1 MIQSWIFYLQRSMRI
16 RNRDFHVNNN
26 RLIAFFIIINITILI
41 NPINVNAQW
50 MPFTGLNFPGA
61 LTQWPSYTGSLF
73 SPDYS
78 LFNFNPAYGNSF
90 YSPFYPLSGSF
101 SGGIYG
107 GLYGGSYGGLYGRNY
122 NLLSPGLIPSFL
134 YTNPYISPSSSSPT
148 NWTANVL
155 PGNNNWWQGPP
166 LYFPQ
171 NSLFNPILPSIIPVS
186 QPNTYCDPA
195 SAPGRMKGNWS
206 SKMMKDEDGN
216 ALSGELSVRSGGDS
230 DTINMLDSY
239 LILGEGSLNEFKYT
253 RTNGKAPISFQGTF
267 YSGYTANFTGTANNK
282 LCCRNTYCAFA
293 GVFEVEGNYVIKDKL
308 GEIADKGTFKLKG
321 PVSSSSTSHTPVDAI
336 KALGKPVEEG
346 REILSLTT
354 GADGRIYGGTDIGCL
369 NVGHMFI
376 YDPATEETIDLG
388 NPGYECNAMTTG
400 KDGLIYLGGGT
411 RSSGDHD
418 CKSIGYANFAIY
430 DPDRPWNPGQGS
442 NANPRDLGQAVNFS
456 GEVEG
461 YPIVVH
467 DLATAPNG
475 KIYGC
480 TGYRDGQSGEY
491 YANLFVYDPQTD
503 TIENL
508 GQPISNQS
516 SITRLAIAPDG
527 IIYGVILGPRTGYRP
542 PPGKLFSYDPA
553 SASFTMINTPSSIE
567 GAGDLTVGADGLLYL
582 AGNENNTTI
591 FTYDQVSKSF
601 DIKGGLGGG
610 GSVLRMITAVD
621 GIIYIGCAVNG
632 YFVHYDPEKAWDDK
646 PYSDANDK
654 PGVNPRVFHWTEKVN
669 ALTEGLDGTIYFGNL
684 SGQLFYFEGEE

>member
-1 MIQSWIFYLQRSMRI
+1 M
-16 RNRDFHVNNN
+16 NNK
-26 RLIAFFIIINITILI
+26 RLIAFFVIINIIILVF
-41 NPINVNAQW
+41 PININAQW
-50 MPFTGLNFPGA
+50 MPFTGLNFP
-61 LTQWPSYTGSLF
+61 WPSYTGSLF
-73 SPDYS
+73 SPNYS
-78 LFNFNPAYGNSF
+78 TYGNSF
-90 YSPFYPLSGSF
+90 PTSFYPFPGSF

-107 GLYGGSYGGLYGRNY
+107 GLNGGLYGLSSGYNNYTGGGNY
-122 NLLSPGLIPSFL
+122 NLFSPGLSPFFMP
-134 YTNPYISPSSSSPT
+134 TNPYISPSSLVTSGNQP
-148 NWTANVL
+148 NWTVNVL

-195 SAPGRMKGNWS
+195 SAPGRMKGDWNS
-206 SKMMKDEDGN
+206 QMLKDEDGN

-239 LILGEGSLNEFKYT
+239 LILGEGSLTEFKYT
-253 RTNGKAPISFQGTF
+253 RTSGKAPISFQGTF

-321 PVSSSSTSHTPVDAI
+321 PVSSSSQSPKPVDAI
-336 KALGKPVEEG
+336 KALGKPVDEG

-400 KDGLIYLGGGT
+400 TNGLIYLGGGT

-467 DLATAPNG
+467 DLATAPDG

-503 TIENL
+503 TIKNL
-508 GQPISNQS
+508 GRPISNHS

-527 IIYGVILGPRTGYRP
+527 IIYGIILGPRTGYRP
-542 PPGKLFSYDPA
+542 PPGKLFSYNPE
-553 SASFTMINTPSSIE
+553 SASFTMINTPSTIE
-567 GAGDLTVGADGLLYL
+567 GAGDLTVGVDGLLYL

-591 FTYDQVSKSF
+591 FTYDPVSKSF

-610 GSVLRMITAVD
+610 GSVLRMITAAAD
-621 GIIYIGCAVNG
+621 GIIYMGCAVNG
-632 YFVHYDPEKAWDDK
+632 YFVRYDTEKAWDDS
-646 PYSDANDK
+646 PYSEANDK
-654 PGVNPRVFHWTEKVN
+654 PGVNPRVYHSTGKVN

-684 SGQLFYFEGEE
+684 NGQLFYFEGEE